1 VQTPTRCASVNA
13 KEWKRDNKN
22 AAQVQSVQTSEG
34 EEVLNEH
41 VPSRALASRAQTL
54 SAALMSWR
62 IFNSAAQARA
72 QPSTGFPRTD
82 AVSGFD
88 VLESRAC
95 NVRDRD
101 LSECHLKTENK
112 S

>member
-1 VQTPTRCASVNA
+1 MQTPTRCASVNA

-62 IFNSAAQARA
+62 ARA
-72 QPSTGFPRTD
+72 STYRLLVFAKT
-82 AVSGFD
+82 F
-88 VLESRAC
+88 RAC